1 MKKIYIAGPMTGMP
15 ALNRPA
21 FDSYALE
28 VKKSGNI
35 PLNPAV
41 FPDGLKHEEYM
52 DMCYPMVKIADEVHL
67 LPGWKQS
74 KGAKMEHA
82 WAEEWDKR
90 IVFVQEAA

>member
-15 ALNRPA
+15 VLNRPA
-21 FDSYALE
+21 FNRYALD

-41 FPDGLKHEEYM
+41 
-52 DMCYPMVKIADEVHL
+52 
-67 LPGWKQS
+67 LPGWTQS